1 MPFIHVKTNA
11 AVPEDKE
18 RAMKT
23 KLGKAIEILP
33 GKSEQWLMLDFS
45 DGQRMYFQGDNS
57 QPIAMVEVKIYGKAP
72 SGAYDKLTAAI
83 TRILGEEL
91 SLSADHIY
99 VKYEEAEYWGW
110 NGGNF

>member
-1 MPFIHVKTNA
+1 MPFIHVKTNV

-45 DGQRMYFQGDNS
+45 DRQRMYFQGDNS
-57 QPIAMVEVKIYGKAP
+57 QPIAMVEVKIYGN
-72 SGAYDKLTAAI
+72 D
-83 TRILGEEL
+83 
-91 SLSADHIY
+91 
-99 VKYEEAEYWGW
+99 YEKCFLRKMCLIVSFFA
-110 NGGNF
+110 